1 MLSDGHEMITFGH
14 VERFAQRAA
23 KAVQDRLPV
32 GFQLSGAQLDVN
44 ERHRGSLP
52 FCPGLTLNAA

>member
-1 MLSDGHEMITFGH
+1 MLSDGHEMIAFGH
-14 VERFAQRAA
+14 VERFAQRAV

-32 GFQLSGAQLDVN
+32 GFRLSGAQLDVN
-44 ERHRGSLP
+44 ERRGSFP